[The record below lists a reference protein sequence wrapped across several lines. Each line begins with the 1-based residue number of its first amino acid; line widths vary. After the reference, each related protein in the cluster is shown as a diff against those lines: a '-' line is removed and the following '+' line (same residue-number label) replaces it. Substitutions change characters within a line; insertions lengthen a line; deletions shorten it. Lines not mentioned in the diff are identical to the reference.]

1 MRLHVLCL
9 ALYGLA
15 LFSRTAH
22 CQDDEDEGYGG
33 GGDDE
38 EGYGGGGG
46 YGGDEE
52 EASPPPS
59 GDAKELTSV
68 EDFDIFLD
76 NNDASV
82 VAAFLAKEM
91 PDPNAV
97 KPDEWDDEE
106 DGEWSPETIENPAL
120 TAFNSITADTYG
132 YRWAYT
138 ATPEVL
144 AKLKVKSEG
153 LYLFRSPRF
162 VSKEHGDRPRERF
175 PSSTL
180 SQSAVSNWLASKAAP
195 LVGLF
200 SSDTKERYI
209 GGAVRGAKPA
219 VVVIFMNLD
228 REKNAKGVQYVLKRA
243 RKVAAARKGKISFAV
258 ANMGD
263 SKYDMEDYGLESKS
277 TADIR
282 MGILHRT
289 LAKDDFYGT
298 TTDFSE
304 KSLTAFADSFL
315 AGELTPH
322 VKPDPPDY
330 SADDSEGD
338 EEGGEDEDGDDEDGD
353 DEGDKEEI

>member
-1 MRLHVLCL
+1 VTGAERHAVMRVLRL
-9 ALYGLA
+9 ALFVVA
-15 LFSRTAH
+15 IFSRTAH
-22 CQDDEDEGYGG
+22 CHEDDGYGGGEGDDEDYGGGGYG

-38 EGYGGGGG
+38 E
-46 YGGDEE
+46 
-52 EASPPPS
+52 ASQPPT
-59 GDAKELTSV
+59 GDARELTSV
-68 EDFDIFLD
+68 EDFDLFLD
-76 NNDASV
+76 DNDASV
-82 VAAFLAKEM
+82 VGAFLTKEM
-91 PDPNAV
+91 PDPSGV
-97 KPDEWDDEE
+97 KPDGWDDEE
-106 DGEWSPETIENPAL
+106 DGEWSPETIENPTL
-120 TAFNSITADTYG
+120 TTFNSITADTYG

-138 ATPEVL
+138 TAPEVL
-144 AKLKVKSEG
+144 AKLKAKSEG

-162 VSKEHGDRPRERF
+162 ISQEHGDRPRERF

-195 LVGLF
+195 LVGFF

-219 VVVIFMNLD
+219 VCVVFMNLD

-243 RKVAAARKGKISFAV
+243 RKVAVARKGKISFAI
-258 ANMGD
+258 ANLGD

-289 LAKDDFYGT
+289 LTKDDFYGA

-304 KSLTAFADSFL
+304 KSLAAFADSFL

-322 VKPDPPDY
+322 AKPDPPDY
-330 SADDSEGD
+330 SADSEGD
-338 EEGGEDEDGDDEDGD
+338 EDGDEDPE
-353 DEGDKEEI
+353 KEEV